1 LGLFDAQKPFFM
13 VKYPIF
19 AAVLHGNM
27 VMEKEEHHHHFESAL
42 KVNEGIEQPAPVNPA
57 MSRDINRFR
66 KKKPTVDNY
75 LEGIK
80 AGNRNMLGQAITLI
94 ESAKTEDHRLA
105 SELINK
111 CLPFS
116 GKSIRLGITGVPG
129 VGKSTFIETFGLYLI
144 GLGKRVAVLAIDPSS
159 TRTKGSI
166 LGDKTRME
174 ELSVHPDAFIR
185 PSASAGTL
193 GGVARATREALILCE
208 AAGFDVILIE
218 TVGVGQSETAVS
230 KLVDFFMLLMLAGG
244 GDELQG
250 IKRGIMEMADLIVIN
265 KADGDNQLKAEMAKR
280 EYENALHLFPPLA
293 NNWIPK
299 TITASALKNVGI
311 EETWKIVTE
320 YKMLTD
326 QNGHFLSNRHH
337 QSIHILREAIS
348 GTLNNHFFKNDQM
361 AAELKKMEDL
371 VLNDRINPY
380 EAAQQLLKDYF
391 ALLATND

>member
-1 LGLFDAQKPFFM
+1 M

-19 AAVLHGNM
+19 AAVLHLNM

-42 KVNEGIEQPAPVNPA
+42 KVNEGIEQPKPVNPA
-57 MSRDINRFR
+57 MLKDINRFR

-75 LEGIK
+75 LEGIR

-94 ESAKTEDHRLA
+94 ESAKTDDHLLA

-116 GKSIRLGITGVPG
+116 GNSLRLGITGVPG

-174 ELSVHPDAFIR
+174 ALSVHAQAFIR

-218 TVGVGQSETAVS
+218 TVGVGQSETAVAQ
-230 KLVDFFMLLMLAGG
+230 LVDFFMLLMLAGG

-265 KADGDNQLKAEMAKR
+265 KADGDNLLRAQLAKQAF
-280 EYENALHLFPPLA
+280 ENALHLFPPLA
-293 NNWIPK
+293 NNWVPK
-299 TITASALKNVGI
+299 TITASALNKTGI
-311 EETWKIVTE
+311 TDTWRIVSE
-320 YKMLTD
+320 YKNLTTE
-326 QNGHFLSNRHH
+326 NGHFLLNRHR

-348 GTLNNHFFKNDQM
+348 GTLNNHFFKNNHM
-361 AAELKKMEDL
+361 AAELKKMEEK
-371 VLNDRINPY
+371 VLNDQINPY

-391 ALLATND
+391 NYLASTSSPDN